1 MVYVH
6 WSICSLKSG
15 KVANYLCVS
24 CTLHNIWDIKS
35 TLSNVANYLN
45 SWSTEVRIFIGR
57 FDSLFTHEIY
67 VCVCVCVCVYLLQ
80 IFTVLIHL
88 LQIFICYLYIIMSFY
103 INMIFFHFLISSLIS
118 LFENPFASTD
128 FINFNLFSFKIT
140 FQSILLINLARIS
153 FMMWKYL
160 WLFSPKQVT

>member
-1 MVYVH
+1 MVYVY

-15 KVANYLCVS
+15 KVTNYLCVS

-45 SWSTEVRIFIGR
+45 SWSTELRIFIGR
-57 FDSLFTHEIY
+57 FDSLFTYEIY
-67 VCVCVCVCVYLLQ
+67 LCVCVCVCVFATNIYCSYTFAINIYLLFMYNNELLYKYAF
-80 IFTVLIHL
+80 FTFWFHHSYHSLKIHL
-88 LQIFICYLYIIMSFY
+88 LP
-103 INMIFFHFLISSLIS
+103 LIL
-118 LFENPFASTD
+118 
-128 FINFNLFSFKIT
+128 INFNLFSFKIT
-140 FQSILLINLARIS
+140 FQSILLVNLARIS